1 MATTKEELWETSKKK
16 KKERESNK
24 IATKNIKKQK
34 KTLREE
40 CRIKRS
46 V

>member
-1 MATTKEELWETSKKK
+1 MATTKENLCKKIK
-16 KKERESNK
+16 RKESNK

-40 CRIKRS
+40 CKNKRS

>member
-1 MATTKEELWETSKKK
+1 MGNKQKKK
-16 KKERESNK
+16 KERERESNK

-40 CRIKRS
+40 LRNKRS